1 MDRANSRNGCR
12 QVRREQ
18 SSDCQGNQPGRGEV
32 RHACNLPA
40 EAGGT
45 QPAFA
50 KWLRPVALRSL
61 RERRLVD
68 QPGSN
73 WALGF
78 DLPDKEEPGS
88 EVGGVVFMGG
98 LAHLR
103 CTFRRPWGAHVAL
116 YPLPSCRL
124 TSPVVGVA
132 GDWYH
137 SPAYENAR
145 HRHLGRLRGC
155 DRRKRK
161 TSRGHL
167 DSGID

>member
-1 MDRANSRNGCR
+1 MFR
-12 QVRREQ
+12 Q
-18 SSDCQGNQPGRGEV
+18 SGY
-32 RHACNLPA
+32 
-40 EAGGT
+40 
-45 QPAFA
+45 
-50 KWLRPVALRSL
+50 RSTL
-61 RERRLVD
+61 QTPSCVGLVD

-124 TSPVVGVA
+124 TSPGGGVA
-132 GDWYH
+132 GGWYH

-155 DRRKRK
+155 DCRKRK
-161 TSRGHL
+161 TSRGYL
-167 DSGID
+167 NSGIDWPGIMHDLFRNYAN

>member
-1 MDRANSRNGCR
+1 MSSIGVHLEIVGLGRWLRGPATNFIYSLPFKDLGRWRPQIPAIWRDRANT
-12 QVRREQ
+12 
-18 SSDCQGNQPGRGEV
+18 
-32 RHACNLPA
+32 
-40 EAGGT
+40 EAD
-45 QPAFA
+45 
-50 KWLRPVALRSL
+50 R
-61 RERRLVD
+61 
-68 QPGSN
+68 PGSN

-78 DLPDKEEPGS
+78 DLLDKEEPGS

-161 TSRGHL
+161 TSRGYL
-167 DSGID
+167 NSGID

>member
-1 MDRANSRNGCR
+1 VDDPSKRKRPIEDIVGI
-12 QVRREQ
+12 
-18 SSDCQGNQPGRGEV
+18 D
-32 RHACNLPA
+32 LPVQN
-40 EAGGT
+40 EIDWFG
-45 QPAFA
+45 QA
-50 KWLRPVALRSL
+50 KSL
-61 RERRLVD
+61 WCTLQKVD

-161 TSRGHL
+161 TSRGYL
-167 DSGID
+167 NSGID

>member
-1 MDRANSRNGCR
+1 MYI
-12 QVRREQ
+12 
-18 SSDCQGNQPGRGEV
+18 
-32 RHACNLPA
+32 PA
-40 EAGGT
+40 
-45 QPAFA
+45 
-50 KWLRPVALRSL
+50 
-61 RERRLVD
+61 LVD

-73 WALGF
+73 CALGF

-124 TSPVVGVA
+124 TSPAVGVA

-161 TSRGHL
+161 TSRDYL
-167 DSGID
+167 NSGI